1 MFSHLIQLLLPVA
14 DNQGRAFPD
23 DVLENVK
30 STLVEKFGGVTAFS
44 RAPAQGVWAGPH
56 RTQHDDVVIVEVMA
70 GTMDETWWGNFR
82 AGLERK
88 LGQQEIVVRAFLMRT
103 LE

>member
-23 DVLENVK
+23 DVLESVK
-30 STLVEKFGGVTAFS
+30 TTLVAKFGGVTAFG
-44 RAPAQGVWAGPH
+44 RAPAHGVWAGPN

-70 GTMDETWWGNFR
+70 GALDETWWSDFR
-82 AGLERK
+82 KGLESK